1 MSNETIL
8 ILDNEFYTQW
18 ALKTFL
24 ENERYVVIIA
34 NTVEKALHSFSEYK
48 IAGLIT
54 EYRIDQFCT
63 VETIREVKK
72 NFPEVYVMMLT
83 NSDVKENKYE
93 EIIHAGVDDYFVKPF
108 SFTRILLHL
117 RKGLK
122 EHNILLQK
130 NQPFDVP
137 RSDPSIALRTS
148 VRGLPRVDTERRSL
162 PRPKGQGLEPSK
174 YQFEQELNR
183 IQNRKENEENVPEK
197 NTVFSTVKYRVH
209 LISKN
214 IINVINEYIRLYSRS
229 IIVMKKGL

>member
-18 ALKTFL
+18 ALKTYL

-34 NTVEKALHSFSEYK
+34 NTVEKALHSFSEHK
-48 IAGLIT
+48 IVGLIT
-54 EYRIDQFCT
+54 EYRIDPCST
-63 VETIREVKK
+63 LELIRDLKK
-72 NFPEVYVMMLT
+72 RFPELYVMMLT

-122 EHNILLQK
+122 EPNIFLQK
-130 NQPFDVP
+130 N
-137 RSDPSIALRTS
+137 
-148 VRGLPRVDTERRSL
+148 
-162 PRPKGQGLEPSK
+162 
-174 YQFEQELNR
+174 QFEQELNR
-183 IQNRKENEENVPEK
+183 IQNRKKNEESVPEK
-197 NTVFSTVKYRVH
+197 NTVFSNLKYKVH
-209 LISKN
+209 LISQN
-214 IINVINEYIRLYSRS
+214 IINEYIRFYSRS

>member
-8 ILDNEFYTQW
+8 ILDNEFYIQSI
-18 ALKTFL
+18 LKIFL
-24 ENERYVVIIA
+24 ENGGYSVIIA

-72 NFPEVYVMMLT
+72 NFPELYVMMLT
-83 NSDVKENKYE
+83 NSDLKENKYE

-137 RSDPSIALRTS
+137 RSEA
-148 VRGLPRVDTERRSL
+148 RGLPMVDTERRSL
-162 PRPKGQGLEPSK
+162 PRPKGQGVAPSK

-183 IQNRKENEENVPEK
+183 IQNRKENEENVPAK
-197 NTVFSTVKYRVH
+197 NKVLSTLKYRVH
-209 LISKN
+209 LISQN
-214 IINVINEYIRLYSRS
+214 IINEYIRLYSRS

>member
-24 ENERYVVIIA
+24 ENERYVVITA

-72 NFPEVYVMMLT
+72 NFPELYVMMLT

-137 RSDPSIALRTS
+137 RSEA
-148 VRGLPRVDTERRSL
+148 RGLPLVDTERGSL
-162 PRPKGQGLEPSK
+162 PLPKGRGVAPSK

-183 IQNRKENEENVPEK
+183 IQNRKENEENVPAINK
-197 NTVFSTVKYRVH
+197 VLSTLKYRVH
-209 LISKN
+209 LISQN
-214 IINVINEYIRLYSRS
+214 IINEYIRLYSRS

>member
-1 MSNETIL
+1 LRFALFEGAMSNETIL

-72 NFPEVYVMMLT
+72 NFPELYVMMLT

-130 NQPFDVP
+130 NQ
-137 RSDPSIALRTS
+137 
-148 VRGLPRVDTERRSL
+148 
-162 PRPKGQGLEPSK
+162 
-174 YQFEQELNR
+174 FEQELNR
-183 IQNRKENEENVPEK
+183 IQNRKENEENVPDK
-197 NTVFSTVKYRVH
+197 NTVFSTLKYRVH
-209 LISKN
+209 LISQN
-214 IINVINEYIRLYSRS
+214 IINEYIRLYSRS

>member
-8 ILDNEFYTQW
+8 ILDNEFYIQSI
-18 ALKTFL
+18 LKIFL
-24 ENERYVVIIA
+24 ENGGYSVIIA

-72 NFPEVYVMMLT
+72 NFPELYVMMLT

-148 VRGLPRVDTERRSL
+148 GRGLPMVDTERRSL
-162 PRPKGQGLEPSK
+162 PRPKGRGVAPSK

-183 IQNRKENEENVPEK
+183 IQNRKENEENVPAK
-197 NTVFSTVKYRVH
+197 NKVLSTLKYRVH
-209 LISKN
+209 LISYFA
-214 IINVINEYIRLYSRS
+214 EYY
-229 IIVMKKGL
+229 

>member
-8 ILDNEFYTQW
+8 ILDNEFYIQW

-72 NFPEVYVMMLT
+72 NFPELYVMMLT

-117 RKGLK
+117 RKGLE

-137 RSDPSIALRTS
+137 RSEA
-148 VRGLPRVDTERRSL
+148 RGLPMVDTERRSL

-197 NTVFSTVKYRVH
+197 NTVFSTLKYRVH
-209 LISKN
+209 LISQN
-214 IINVINEYIRLYSRS
+214 IINEYIRLYSRS

>member
-8 ILDNEFYTQW
+8 ILDNEFYIQSI
-18 ALKTFL
+18 LKIFL
-24 ENERYVVIIA
+24 ENGGYSVIIA
-34 NTVEKALHSFSEYK
+34 NTVEKALHFFSEYK

-72 NFPEVYVMMLT
+72 NFPELYVMMLT

-137 RSDPSIALRTS
+137 RSEA
-148 VRGLPRVDTERRSL
+148 RGLPMVDTERRSL
-162 PRPKGQGLEPSK
+162 PRPKGQGVEPSK

-183 IQNRKENEENVPEK
+183 IQNRKENEENVPAINK
-197 NTVFSTVKYRVH
+197 VLSALKCRVH
-209 LISKN
+209 LISQN
-214 IINVINEYIRLYSRS
+214 IINEYIRLYSRS

>member
-72 NFPEVYVMMLT
+72 NFPELYVMMLT

-137 RSDPSIALRTS
+137 GSEA
-148 VRGLPRVDTERRSL
+148 RGLPMVDTERRSL

-197 NTVFSTVKYRVH
+197 NTVFSTLKYRVH
-209 LISKN
+209 LISQN
-214 IINVINEYIRLYSRS
+214 IINEYIRLYSRS

>member
-72 NFPEVYVMMLT
+72 NFPELYVMMLT

-137 RSDPSIALRTS
+137 RSEA
-148 VRGLPRVDTERRSL
+148 RGLPSTRAQAEGPMVDTERRSL
-162 PRPKGQGLEPSK
+162 PRPKGGSVAPLK

-183 IQNRKENEENVPEK
+183 IQNRKENEENVPAK
-197 NTVFSTVKYRVH
+197 NKVLSTLKCRVH
-209 LISKN
+209 LISQN
-214 IINVINEYIRLYSRS
+214 IINEYIRLYSRS

>member
-72 NFPEVYVMMLT
+72 NFPELYVMMLT

-130 NQPFDVP
+130 NQPFDVS

-148 VRGLPRVDTERRSL
+148 ARGSLRVDTERRSL

-183 IQNRKENEENVPEK
+183 IQNRKENEESVPEK
-197 NTVFSTVKYRVH
+197 NTVFSTLRYRVH
-209 LISKN
+209 LISQN
-214 IINVINEYIRLYSRS
+214 IINEYIRLYSRS

>member
-72 NFPEVYVMMLT
+72 NFPELYVMMLT

-130 NQPFDVP
+130 NQ
-137 RSDPSIALRTS
+137 
-148 VRGLPRVDTERRSL
+148 
-162 PRPKGQGLEPSK
+162 
-174 YQFEQELNR
+174 FEQELNR
-183 IQNRKENEENVPEK
+183 IQNKKENEENVPEK
-197 NTVFSTVKYRVH
+197 NTVFSTLKYRVH
-209 LISKN
+209 LISQN
-214 IINVINEYIRLYSRS
+214 IINEYIRLY
-229 IIVMKKGL
+229 KNPC

>member
-24 ENERYVVIIA
+24 ENERYVVITA

-72 NFPEVYVMMLT
+72 NFPELYVMMLT

-93 EIIHAGVDDYFVKPF
+93 EIFHAGVDDYFVKPF

-148 VRGLPRVDTERRSL
+148 TRGLPRVDTERRSL

-183 IQNRKENEENVPEK
+183 VQSRKENEESVPEK
-197 NTVFSTVKYRVH
+197 STVFSTLKYRVH
-209 LISKN
+209 LISQN
-214 IINVINEYIRLYSRS
+214 IINEYIRLYSRS

>member
-72 NFPEVYVMMLT
+72 NFPELYVMMLT

-137 RSDPSIALRTS
+137 RSEA
-148 VRGLPRVDTERRSL
+148 RGLPSTRAQAEGPMVDTERRSL
-162 PRPKGQGLEPSK
+162 PRPKGRGVAPLK

-183 IQNRKENEENVPEK
+183 IQNRKENEENVPPK
-197 NTVFSTVKYRVH
+197 NKVLSTLKCRVH
-209 LISKN
+209 LISQN
-214 IINVINEYIRLYSRS
+214 IINEYIRLYSRS

>member
-72 NFPEVYVMMLT
+72 NFPELYVMMLT

-137 RSDPSIALRTS
+137 RSEA
-148 VRGLPRVDTERRSL
+148 RGLPMVDTERRSL
-162 PRPKGQGLEPSK
+162 PRPKGRGVAPLK

-183 IQNRKENEENVPEK
+183 IQNRKENEENVPAK
-197 NTVFSTVKYRVH
+197 NKVLSTLKCMVH
-209 LISKN
+209 LISQN
-214 IINVINEYIRLYSRS
+214 IINEYIRLYSRS